1 MSVIF
6 RQKRELTKRVHKQL
20 INVSRL
26 CGSNKGN
33 ELLRVLTKGG
43 DGNSKRLLI
52 EKWRSKAKAK
62 KLERDGARV
71 YVAFYMFRFAFR
83 VWSSWRVSAQREK
96 INSSFS
102 DKFKIIKSDKEKIVE
117 AFHKER
123 ETAQAELNSL
133 KEQLAQEVKKRE
145 DMMIHIRDLFQA
157 KIEGLSTEV
166 IDAIE
171 HSREIPQMAPCGLP
185 FVNCDAVSAPIAKKP
200 PPARPLSASGRKNL
214 KN

>member
-26 CGSNKGN
+26 CGSNRGN

-43 DGNSKRLLI
+43 DCNSKRHLI
-52 EKWRSKAKAK
+52 EKWRSNAKAK

-71 YVAFYMFRFAFR
+71 YVAFYMFRIAFR

-96 INSSFS
+96 MNSTFS
-102 DKFKIIKSDKEKIVE
+102 EKFKLIKSEKEKIVE

-123 ETAQAELNSL
+123 ETAQVELNSL

-145 DMMIHIRDLFQA
+145 DLMIHIRDLFQA
-157 KIEGLSTEV
+157 RIEGLSTEV

-171 HSREIPQMAPCGLP
+171 HSRETPQMAPCGLP
-185 FVNCDAVSAPIAKKP
+185 FVNCDAVSAPVAKKP
-200 PPARPLSASGRKNL
+200 PTGRLMSASSRKNL